1 VEYAR
6 APSRQAAGAVAI
18 GPSHLSTPDDDW
30 SVTRARERFGTAD
43 WGAGY
48 FDIDADGDVCVRD
61 PADPDAAPV
70 SLVSIARGLATRGL
84 EMPVLLRIDN
94 LLEERIR
101 LLNATFA
108 GAIEQ
113 AGYTN
118 VYRGVYPIKVN
129 QQRHVIE
136 RIAEVGEA
144 FHHGFEAGSKAELL
158 IALSTLRDH
167 AAPLICNG
175 TKDSEFIGLGL
186 QARKLGIDC
195 FFVVEH
201 PAEVALIVAESH
213 RLDIRPAIGVRVKL
227 SSRVDGH
234 WQADSGEH
242 SIFGLSPT
250 QLMQVVDTLKAAG
263 MLDCLNLLHAH
274 IGSQIPNIRNVR
286 DGTREACRIFIDLVR
301 EGAPLTHLDMGGGLG
316 VDYDGSASNS
326 THSMNYRLDEYCV
339 DLVDAVVESLN
350 PAGVPHPVLMTE
362 SGRATVAYSSILLFN
377 VLNVSTRSPFTVER
391 SHGAPVPEAIDM
403 LEEVLAGIEPQKL
416 QEALNDARFYRDEI
430 RERFR
435 NGQANLRLCA
445 LADNLF
451 SRIVAR
457 IIERLPE
464 ARRPSAEL
472 QELAESRADIYYGN
486 FSVFQSLPDA
496 WAIDQVFPVMPL
508 HRLDERPDRLALIAD
523 LTCDSDGRLDRFAD
537 VDGQRRTLDLHA
549 LREGEEYLLGVF
561 LVGAYQETLGD
572 LHNLF
577 GDTNVANVRL
587 KGGSFEVVDEV
598 AGDSI
603 ADVLSYVEYEPQWVG
618 ERIRRMAERA
628 VRAGTLSVADR
639 QDLVKTCAD
648 SLAGYTY
655 FER

>member
-1 VEYAR
+1 V
-6 APSRQAAGAVAI
+6 
-18 GPSHLSTPDDDW
+18 STHDDDW
-30 SVTRARERFGTAD
+30 SVDRARERFGTAD

-48 FDIDADGDVCVRD
+48 FDIDASGDVCVRD
-61 PADPDAAPV
+61 PGNPEADPV
-70 SLVSIARGLATRGL
+70 SLMAIARGLATRGL

-101 LLNATFA
+101 LLNQTFA
-108 GAIEQ
+108 DAIEQ
-113 AGYTN
+113 AGYRN

-144 FHHGFEAGSKAELL
+144 FHHGLEAGSKAELL

-201 PAEVALIVAESH
+201 PEEVHLIVEQS
-213 RLDIRPAIGVRVKL
+213 RQMDIRPSIGVRVKL

-234 WQADSGEH
+234 WQSDSGEH

-250 QLMQVVDTLKAAG
+250 QLMQVVDSLKAAD

-339 DLVDAVVESLN
+339 DLVDAVVESLD
-350 PAGVPHPVLMTE
+350 PAGVAHPVLLTE

-377 VLNVSTRSPFTVER
+377 VLNVSTRSPFAVELPP
-391 SHGAPVPEAIDM
+391 GTPVPEAITM

-416 QEALNDARFYRDEI
+416 QEALNDARFYRDEV

-435 NGQANLRLCA
+435 AGQASLRLCA
-445 LADNLF
+445 LADDLF
-451 SRIVAR
+451 SRIVHR

-464 ARRPSAEL
+464 ARRPSSEL

-508 HRLDERPDRLALIAD
+508 HRLDERPERLALIAD
-523 LTCDSDGRLDRFAD
+523 LTCDSDGRLDRFSD
-537 VDGQRRTLDLHA
+537 MDGHRRTLDLHA

-587 KGGSFEVVDEV
+587 RDGTFEVVDEV
-598 AGDSI
+598 VGDSI
-603 ADVLSYVEYEPQWVG
+603 ADVLSYVEYEPQWIG
-618 ERIRRMAERA
+618 EQIRRMAERG
-628 VRAGTLSVADR
+628 VRAGTLSVTDR
-639 QDLVKTCAD
+639 RDLVKACAD
-648 SLAGYTY
+648 SLSGYTY